1 MVSHHTSSAREAQ
14 HVLNVQAFA
23 GSVAP
28 LAVCSLA
35 GLADDGAHGQCEIFD
50 DIDAGS
56 TVSYIQI
63 DSAWRSKLQ
72 ITRTVSNSW
81 TSTSSMKPLE
91 NHWVH
96 SSKLFNSSL
105 PLTSAHIPTSIIA
118 TTTGAVTTVEHE
130 PSWASECSTNKVQ
143 GPTHLHAQNATAGR
157 RRSMHTA
164 AYPTGRALQSRTSS
178 CCPTVTFLAAS
189 AEVLACIRRHV

>member
-1 MVSHHTSSAREAQ
+1 MDREMVSHHTRSTREAQ

-63 DSAWRSKLQ
+63 DSAWRSKLH
-72 ITRTVSNSW
+72 ITRTVCNSW
-81 TSTSSMKPLE
+81 TPTSSMKPLDH
-91 NHWVH
+91 HWVH
-96 SSKLFNSSL
+96 SSKALQLFSTTHLGTYTHVDNSNNHRSCHHRRTRAFL
-105 PLTSAHIPTSIIA
+105 GQRVQHQ
-118 TTTGAVTTVEHE
+118 
-130 PSWASECSTNKVQ
+130 Q
-143 GPTHLHAQNATAGR
+143 GPGPN
-157 RRSMHTA
+157 
-164 AYPTGRALQSRTSS
+164 
-178 CCPTVTFLAAS
+178 AS
-189 AEVLACIRRHV
+189 ARAKRNGWPST